1 MEKTYNRRKVLSI
14 VRKLH
19 NIMENKLTLEM
30 HNEIGN
36 GHSGLTLSEEM
47 EASLF
52 NLKHFIKKHVK

>member
-1 MEKTYNRRKVLSI
+1 MK
-14 VRKLH
+14 
-19 NIMENKLTLEM
+19 NKLTLEM

-36 GHSGLTLSEEM
+36 GHSGLSLSEEI